1 MNDEIEYGSV
11 HGTLTFPK
19 LLALCGVG
27 AIMWVLAILG
37 VVKVMEI
44 IS

>member
-1 MNDEIEYGSV
+1 MNDELEYGSP
-11 HGTLTFPK
+11 HGTLTLPK

-37 VVKVMEI
+37 VVKVMEKL
-44 IS
+44 S